1 MKGLLEGPE
10 SFVFQGEPVELGNRV
25 GILLRGVESEKL
37 KNIISLLVFAR
48 IWRNIEEAPRSRRK
62 VVVVDE
68 AWLLLKNPNAAKWM
82 EAISRR
88 GRKRNVAFIFLT
100 QQPQDV
106 LRNPVGSLIVRNAA
120 SKLLLMQ
127 DINAIDVVSKE
138 FKLSEAEKQELLRA
152 QPGEGILI
160 TENTRLSLRITLSK
174 KEYRLFTTRPT
185 EVEEAA

>member
-1 MKGLLEGPE
+1 M
-10 SFVFQGEPVELGNRV
+10 
-25 GILLRGVESEKL
+25 LRGVESEKL

-48 IWRNIEEAPRSRRK
+48 VWRNVEEAPRSRRK
-62 VVVVDE
+62 MVVVDE
-68 AWLLLKNPNAAKWM
+68 AWLLLKNPNAARWM

-100 QQPQDV
+100 QQLQDV
-106 LRNPVGSLIVRNAA
+106 LRNPVGNLIVRNAA

-152 QPGEGILI
+152 QPGKGILI

-174 KEYRLFTTRPT
+174 KEYKMFTTKPA
-185 EVEEAA
+185 EVEEAPM